1 MLECCPEREG
11 YPPSCVNFSESL
23 HEEKAD
29 PFTRAKSGFSVFV
42 KNIVK
47 TGLKRQCSWT
57 ISVKRFNLNN

>member
-11 YPPSCVNFSESL
+11 YPSSCVNFSESL

-47 TGLKRQCSWT
+47 TG
-57 ISVKRFNLNN
+57 